1 MVLLYLSLMWARTV
15 SGLHSRSSLRD
26 PVFTRSMASGVSPT
40 RAGGPHMSGGKYRP
54 FIDRQAGCMH
64 FLSPTL
70 LKALISRGLR
80 QENFLSDATINR
92 HVRQPLRTPAFM
104 ESRTENALFGY
115 FTKRCVIPAF
125 GVAAGSALIRRRG
138 WTGSGPLGDACRVDR
153 RLRFGR
159 GRGARNG
166 RRTRRERRVRV
177 YAREIEQQGFEAC
190 VVVALGHRRLLLR
203 SEERRVGKER

>member
-15 SGLHSRSSLRD
+15 SGLHSRSSSRD

-80 QENFLSDATINR
+80 QENFLSVATINPYL
-92 HVRQPLRTPAFM
+92 RQPLHTPPFM
-104 ESRTENALFGY
+104 KSGEPNAVFRY
-115 FTKRCVIPAF
+115 FTKRCAIPASSI
-125 GVAAGSALIRRRG
+125 GGSGALIHRVG
-138 WTGSGPLGDACRVDR
+138 WTRERQLGDACRVDR

-159 GRGARNG
+159 GRDARNG
-166 RRTRRERRVRV
+166 RRARRERRVRV
-177 YAREIEQQGFEAC
+177 YAR
-190 VVVALGHRRLLLR
+190 
-203 SEERRVGKER
+203 